1 MLSTKSSLYAKLA
14 AVGAL
19 VAETFTGGP
28 RTRLGFEPIA
38 AEKAVHHDPQSG
50 RSAYRGHPGTKAF
63 QRAAKKARNV
73 RRHRAALRG

>member
-1 MLSTKSSLYAKLA
+1 MLSTKTSLYAKLA

-19 VAETFTGGP
+19 VANTFTGGSRGDP
-28 RTRLGFEPIA
+28 LNFPLPVQA
-38 AEKAVHHDPQSG
+38 AAHRDPQSG
-50 RSAYRGHPGTKAF
+50 RHAYRGRPGTKAF

>member
-14 AVGAL
+14 LMGAI

-28 RTRLGFEPIA
+28 TSRLSFPPIPAERA
-38 AEKAVHHDPQSG
+38 AHHDPQSG
-50 RSAYRGHPGTKAF
+50 RSAYRGRPGTKAF